1 MLADATRRDARKI
14 GAVARLPRHR
24 TRRVRDADA
33 PLRGVGPFRNERGLS
48 VIELLVT
55 FAIFAVVL
63 AIALPR
69 LRPQGFDLHE
79 AQVQL
84 LADMR
89 FTRES
94 SLTRGDHFRLD
105 VASTT
110 AYAVTRMTFDG
121 TDWIPGDVVFSRTL
135 PSNVVFTEGAVGRSF
150 EFNTR
155 GLMLNPGAATTLALS
170 SSGHERRVTVWPS
183 GQVAPD
189 YQ

>member
-1 MLADATRRDARKI
+1 M
-14 GAVARLPRHR
+14 
-24 TRRVRDADA
+24 
-33 PLRGVGPFRNERGLS
+33 
-48 VIELLVT
+48 IELLVAV
-55 FAIFAVVL
+55 AIFATVT

-69 LRPQGFDLHE
+69 FRAEGFDLRE

-105 VASTT
+105 VTGART
-110 AYAVTRMTFDG
+110 YAVTRMILDG
-121 TDWIPGDVVFSRTL
+121 DEWVPGSTVFTRTL
-135 PSNVVFTEGAVGRSF
+135 PSNVTFEEDAVGRSF

-155 GLMLNPGAATTLALS
+155 GLMLNPGAATTLVLS
-170 SSGHERRVTVWPS
+170 SDGHTRRVTVWPS